1 MEGNAGCLSLSFS
14 LSLSQDVSWRE
25 MAAISLSRD
34 GSTTCFSH
42 LEQRNKKVN
51 LLPCSLHLNALW
63 LMNLVYQLAVL
74 ILSTGR
80 VPNLATQH
88 STLQKK
94 NIHQKTMIKQ

>member
-1 MEGNAGCLSLSFS
+1 MEGNGGYLSLTRWLHHVFFT
-14 LSLSQDVSWRE
+14 
-25 MAAISLSRD
+25 SR
-34 GSTTCFSH
+34 TKN
-42 LEQRNKKVN
+42 NKKVN